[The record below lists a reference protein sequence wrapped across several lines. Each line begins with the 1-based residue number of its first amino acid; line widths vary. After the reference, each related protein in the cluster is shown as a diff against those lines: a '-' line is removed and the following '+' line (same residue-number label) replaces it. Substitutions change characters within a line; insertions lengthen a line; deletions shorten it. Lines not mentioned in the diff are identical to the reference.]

1 MEPCCGKQK
10 VAISII
16 LPQHKDW
23 RHVPILL
30 YSAEDVPTRPDDSLA
45 GERVL
50 LLPWNDHFFQKKKK
64 PGRFPRNKGVLHPHR
79 TRCQNLENQHLTF
92 SVLNYLAGKLLPDS
106 FRMLHLAPRIN
117 TEVKLRNNKW
127 ERVCVCVIT
136 SNGGLFG
143 SGKNTRVCVP
153 AWKKKGII
161 ESLRLKPIWGSWHFN
176 FATAI
181 SKIALLIVMWWEK
194 CGCARFLHRCAKGE
208 S

>member
-16 LPQHKDW
+16 LSQHKDW
-23 RHVPILL
+23 RHVPMLL

-127 ERVCVCVIT
+127 ERVCVCDNIQRGFV
-136 SNGGLFG
+136 
-143 SGKNTRVCVP
+143 RVWQKHSSLCSCME
-153 AWKKKGII
+153 KKRNNRELETETNLGV
-161 ESLRLKPIWGSWHFN
+161 LAF
-176 FATAI
+176 
-181 SKIALLIVMWWEK
+181 
-194 CGCARFLHRCAKGE
+194 
-208 S
+208 